1 MTDRDAG
8 YSENL
13 LHLVGDIIERIL
25 ILFLCY
31 FFGFDVDVLGCLL
44 L

>member
-13 LHLVGDIIERIL
+13 LHLVGDIIEGVL
-25 ILFLCY
+25 VMFLCY
-31 FFGFDVDVLGCLL
+31 FFRFDVDVLC
-44 L
+44 